1 LKTEVNPFSVP
12 WTRTR
17 FPLLLNGVWKK
28 FLVCAQFSLNK
39 PIFPNASLTH
49 TSRPYCDLKTSK
61 IAFFFRKSFGFLSN
75 FSRRRSGALQS
86 CVHYGF
92 SMSSIRPF
100 YVHGVS
106 TATILRP
113 QGVFTTIIG
122 DPDATVLRS
131 LRPYGDST
139 ATIAFVRRLS
149 CDCTTT
155 LLRPC
160 YVYKNNTFTIN
171 YGVLSTSVLRLL
183 RSYCVLT
190 TMLLRLWRLHCDP
203 EAT

>member
-1 LKTEVNPFSVP
+1 MNRHT
-12 WTRTR
+12 
-17 FPLLLNGVWKK
+17 
-28 FLVCAQFSLNK
+28 
-39 PIFPNASLTH
+39 IFPSWDTGGLVGDIMWGRVNTEAKAALTH

-61 IAFFFRKSFGFLSN
+61 IVFFFRKSFGFLSN
-75 FSRRRSGALQS
+75 FSRRRCGALQS
-86 CVHYGF
+86 CVQYVF

-113 QGVFTTIIG
+113 QGDPTAIIG
-122 DPDATVLRS
+122 NPDATVLRS

-155 LLRPC
+155 LLCQGCSKDVVR
-160 YVYKNNTFTIN
+160 TQ
-171 YGVLSTSVLRLL
+171 
-183 RSYCVLT
+183 
-190 TMLLRLWRLHCDP
+190 
-203 EAT
+203 

>member
-1 LKTEVNPFSVP
+1 MFYLNDYYTCVRRFVVN
-12 WTRTR
+12 
-17 FPLLLNGVWKK
+17 
-28 FLVCAQFSLNK
+28 A
-39 PIFPNASLTH
+39 ALTH

-86 CVHYGF
+86 CVF

-113 QGVFTTIIG
+113 QGDPTAIIG

-139 ATIAFVRRLS
+139 ATIASYYDVAATMSTPTDLTRTQQECRVSATVLRMFKIFADGLRPWVPRYDLAAS
-149 CDCTTT
+149 
-155 LLRPC
+155 LLRP
-160 YVYKNNTFTIN
+160 
-171 YGVLSTSVLRLL
+171 
-183 RSYCVLT
+183 
-190 TMLLRLWRLHCDP
+190 WRLCLVLDRSKVAVRTP
-203 EAT
+203 

>member
-1 LKTEVNPFSVP
+1 MQALMHAHVRKEDKEKHERDLCIRQN
-12 WTRTR
+12 RDH
-17 FPLLLNGVWKK
+17 N
-28 FLVCAQFSLNK
+28 
-39 PIFPNASLTH
+39 NAALTH

-61 IAFFFRKSFGFLSN
+61 IAFFLSKLVWFSFKFPN

-86 CVHYGF
+86 CVQ

-113 QGVFTTIIG
+113 QGDPMAIIG

-149 CDCTTT
+149 CDCTTSKDVVRT
-155 LLRPC
+155 
-160 YVYKNNTFTIN
+160 
-171 YGVLSTSVLRLL
+171 
-183 RSYCVLT
+183 
-190 TMLLRLWRLHCDP
+190 W
-203 EAT
+203 

>member
-1 LKTEVNPFSVP
+1 MNRCFY
-12 WTRTR
+12 
-17 FPLLLNGVWKK
+17 
-28 FLVCAQFSLNK
+28 LVFHLVYA
-39 PIFPNASLTH
+39 ALTH
-49 TSRPYCDLKTSK
+49 TSRPYCDLKPSK
-61 IAFFFRKSFGFLSN
+61 IAFFFRKSFGFLSS

-86 CVHYGF
+86 CVQYVF

-113 QGVFTTIIG
+113 QGDPTAIIG

-149 CDCTTT
+149 CDCT
-155 LLRPC
+155 R
-160 YVYKNNTFTIN
+160 
-171 YGVLSTSVLRLL
+171 VLRLL

-190 TMLLRLWRLHCDP
+190 TMLLRVWRLHCDP
-203 EAT
+203 TAT